1 MRLALMRV
9 SENAYYWLWSHHHAL
24 LDGWS
29 SPLVLGEVFT
39 CYQAFSRGL
48 EPQLPLGRPYREFI
62 SWLQRQDLARAE
74 SYWREALN
82 GFDTPTPLR
91 LERPPSSGLEP
102 ERDYA
107 VQHLR
112 LSEETTR
119 GLQMLAQQERLTL
132 HTLVQGSW
140 AILLSRYSGT
150 TDVVF
155 GTTVSGRSPEIA
167 GVDTMI
173 GLFINTLPSR
183 VRIPAGK
190 QLLSWLGRLQA
201 QQAEARQYEYT
212 PLLDIQTWSNVP
224 RGTPLF
230 ETIFVFENYPMDRA
244 LSEGRKSVQRAGL
257 EIFDFHTYERT
268 NYPLTAIVR
277 LGRQLELRLAYETK
291 RFDEV
296 AIRRLLG
303 HWRILLEGMSADPGR
318 PLGTLPL
325 LTEAEQHTMLVEWN
339 RTAADTQSAGCVHDL
354 FTAQAARCANAIAVI
369 TGDQGLNYR
378 QLDHWANGLAHYL
391 RRAGVG
397 PEVCVGIC
405 LERSTELLVA
415 ILGVLKAG
423 GAYVPLDPSYP
434 KERLALLLRDCQAPV
449 LLTRS
454 PLRDRLPN
462 YAGKV
467 LDLDC
472 DEIAPANSSPAV
484 AVFPDN
490 LAYVIYTSGSTGQPK
505 GVMMTHRCLC
515 NLLSWQLREPTF
527 SPSRRSLQFASASFD
542 VCFQEMFSTWLSGGT
557 LVLIDEDVRRDST
570 GLLRFLNEQ
579 GIERLFLPFV
589 ALRHLAEA
597 AEAPAQSEKPG
608 LDALREVITAG
619 EQLQITPALASWFG
633 RLGGCTLQNQYGP
646 SESHVV
652 TAFMLEGCAEG
663 WPALPPIGRPIANG
677 RIYVLDSQLRPVPI
691 GVPGELCIGGI
702 SIGRGYLD
710 RPDFTAE
717 KFVPDPFSDQPGARV
732 YKTGDVAR
740 FLPDGNLEFLGRE
753 DGQVKIRGFR
763 VEPGEVETALRRHLA
778 VKDCAVLAQEDESR
792 IRRLIAYVVA
802 SKEADATATELR
814 RYLSDKL
821 PEYLVPGIYVFL
833 DALPLTASGKLDR
846 RALQALTMART
857 ACRESSVIPDGPLE
871 QILAGIWSE
880 VLKINP
886 VGRHDNFFELG
897 GDSLLS
903 LQVLSRIRATFEVD
917 LPLRILFDSPT
928 VASLAEA
935 LRRLTDTA
943 DRVAETALSLAELS
957 DAEVEALLAARSS

>member
-1 MRLALMRV
+1 
-9 SENAYYWLWSHHHAL
+9 

-39 CYQAFSRGL
+39 CYQAFSRRQD
-48 EPQLPLGRPYREFI
+48 PQLPPVRPYRDFI
-62 SWLQRQDLARAE
+62 AWLQRQDLGRAE

-82 GFDTPTPLR
+82 GFHTPTPLR
-91 LERPPSSGLEP
+91 LARRSSSGLEP

-107 VQHLR
+107 VRHLR
-112 LSEETTR
+112 LSEETTHQ
-119 GLQMLAQQERLTL
+119 LQNLAQQNRLTL

-140 AILLSRYSGT
+140 AILLSRYSDT

-155 GTTVSGRSPEIA
+155 GTTVSCRSPEIA
-167 GVDTMI
+167 GVDRMI
-173 GLFINTLPSR
+173 GLFINTLPTR
-183 VRIPAGK
+183 VRIPAGE

-212 PLLDIQTWSNVP
+212 PLLDIQTWSKVP
-224 RGTPLF
+224 RGTALF
-230 ETIFVFENYPMDRA
+230 ETLFVFENYPMDRA
-244 LSEGRKSVQRAGL
+244 LSEGSKSVLRAGL

-277 LGRQLELRLAYETK
+277 LGRQLELRLAYDTK
-291 RFDEV
+291 RFDPV
-296 AIRRLLG
+296 AVRRLLG
-303 HWRILLEGMSADPGR
+303 HWQTLLECMSADPGR
-318 PLGTLPL
+318 PLAALPM

-339 RTAADTQSAGCVHDL
+339 RTAADMPPAGCVQDL
-354 FTAQAARCANAIAVI
+354 FAAQANGFADAIAVI
-369 TGDQGLNYR
+369 AGGQGLTYR
-378 QLDHWANGLAHYL
+378 QLDRWANGLAHYL
-391 RRAGVG
+391 RGAGVG

-423 GAYVPLDPSYP
+423 GAYVPLDPAYP
-434 KERLALLLRDCQAPV
+434 KDRLALLLRDCRAPV

-454 PLRDRLPN
+454 RLRDRLPN
-462 YAGKV
+462 FGGMV
-467 LDLDC
+467 LDLDFE
-472 DEIAPANSSPAV
+472 EIEPANSGPAV
-484 AVFPDN
+484 AVSPDN

-515 NLLSWQLREPTF
+515 NLLWWQLREPTF
-527 SPSRRSLQFASASFD
+527 SPGQRTLQFAPASFD

-570 GLLRFLNEQ
+570 RLLRFLSEQ

-597 AEAPAQSEKPG
+597 AQESGPSEKP
-608 LDALREVITAG
+608 DPSALREVITAG
-619 EQLQITPALASWFG
+619 EQLQITPVLTSWFG
-633 RLGGCTLQNQYGP
+633 RLEGCTLQNQYGP

-652 TAFMLEGCAEG
+652 TAFTLDGRTER
-663 WPALPPIGRPIANG
+663 WPALPPIGLPIANC

-710 RPDFTAE
+710 RPDLTAE
-717 KFVPDPFSDQPGARV
+717 KFVPDPFSEQPGARV

-753 DGQVKIRGFR
+753 DDQVKIRGFR
-763 VEPGEVETALRRHLA
+763 VEPGEIETALRGHPA
-778 VKDCAVLAQEDESR
+778 VKDCAVLAQEDEMKV
-792 IRRLIAYVVA
+792 RRLVAYIVA
-802 SKEADATATELR
+802 SKESDATPTELR
-814 RYLSDKL
+814 RDLSDKL
-821 PEYLVPGIYVFL
+821 PEHLVPGVYVFL
-833 DALPLTASGKLDR
+833 DALTLTPSGKLNR
-846 RALQALTMART
+846 RALPARTTART
-857 ACRESSVIPDGPLE
+857 ALTESSGVPEGPLE
-871 QILAGIWSE
+871 QVVAGIWSE
-880 VLKINP
+880 VLKIDP

-903 LQVLSRIRATFEVD
+903 LQVMSRIRATFQVD
-917 LPLRILFDSPT
+917 LPLRVLFDHPT

-935 LRRLTDTA
+935 LRRHTDTA
-943 DRVAETALSLAELS
+943 DRVAETVLSLAELS